1 MAVTTRVS
9 LYPNGGVINFSGSPS
24 TETVIQ
30 IRGTPPIAP
39 NPNEE
44 FTGTTGSGWHT
55 QTHTDI
61 TFTRDGYVFSEW
73 NSSADGTGTSF
84 AIGDTFPTTIA
95 TVYAIW
101 AEAQQPSYVSVSL
114 GNTEIATINDSG
126 TEVLET
132 NGTYLTDDITVDFT
146 QGGNASVTVSL
157 GDETIATMLTSSTEV
172 FETNGTFLT
181 NDITIALS

>member
-1 MAVTTRVS
+1 MAVTRVF

-24 TETVIQ
+24 TETEIQ
-30 IRGTPPIAP
+30 LRSNPLIAP

-44 FTGTTGSGWHT
+44 FTGTTGSGWHAVE
-55 QTHTDI
+55 HTDI
-61 TFTRDGYVFSEW
+61 TITRDGYVFSEW

-84 AIGDTFPTTIA
+84 AIGDTFTIA
-95 TVYAIW
+95 KVYAIW
-101 AEAQQPSYVSVSL
+101 AEAQQYSYVSVSL

-132 NGTYLTDDITVDFT
+132 NGTFLTDDITVDFT

-157 GDETIATMLTSSTEV
+157 GNTAVTTMSSTSTEV
-172 FETNGTFLT
+172 LETLGTFLT
-181 NDITIALS
+181 DDITITLA